1 MGAGKRKPAKVAK
14 GAPATST
21 APAMPYLVRD
31 PNQIA
36 GGLWLV
42 CERTF
47 CGVIAVARCVY
58 MPGVDLAVRKRIIMD
73 WELPRFTP
81 VPWSEETTLQSFL
94 LGIKRDAV
102 EHGAQAEAVQLLGS
116 LSPFEEKEMI
126 IMAEKL
132 TKKAAPKAAPKKEAA
147 PKKAPAPK
155 KEAADTGPD
164 KRKIAVL
171 KKPHGAREGTKR
183 ADLLDAIYKSKTV
196 QDALDAGVSK
206 NDVAWAA
213 RAEYIAI
220 A

>member
-1 MGAGKRKPAKVAK
+1 MARAKPAKGRK
-14 GAPATST
+14 APPPTST
-21 APAMPYLVRD
+21 APALPYLLRD

-42 CERTF
+42 CAETF
-47 CGVIAVARCVY
+47 CGVVAVARCVY
-58 MPGVDLAVRKRIIMD
+58 MPGVDLAVRKRVIMT
-73 WELPRFTP
+73 WELARFSP
-81 VPWSEETTLQSFL
+81 VPWSEENTLQSFL
-94 LGIKRDAV
+94 SGIKREAV

-116 LSPFEEKEMI
+116 LSPFTEKEMI
-126 IMAEKL
+126 TMAEKL
-132 TKKAAPKAAPKKEAA
+132 TKKSKPAPKKEAPA
-147 PKKAPAPK
+147 KKAPAPK
-155 KEAADTGPD
+155 AAAASSGEPD

-183 ADLLDAIYKSKTV
+183 ADLLDTIYSCKTV
-196 QDALDAGVSK
+196 QEALDAGVSK